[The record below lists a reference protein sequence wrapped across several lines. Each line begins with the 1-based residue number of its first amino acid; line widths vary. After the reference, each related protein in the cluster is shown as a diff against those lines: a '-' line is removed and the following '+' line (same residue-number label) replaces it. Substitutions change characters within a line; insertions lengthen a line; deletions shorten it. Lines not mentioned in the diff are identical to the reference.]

1 MRLSVLRVL
10 SLLSVV
16 AGCTLD
22 YGVSGEKN
30 QPGADTGTSS
40 SDTDGD
46 PRRDECPD
54 PDTTPIDVQ
63 IDESCEAPPEVGAWT
78 PVVEWTSSAVGDSYA
93 SPVVGQL
100 TDDNGDGVI
109 DDQDMPDIV
118 VAGTGGLISVIS
130 GDGSRVHWQGGNLG
144 SEPSTPAIADLDNDG
159 RPEVIATGS
168 TGAYAFR
175 GDSGQVYWSNAQVG
189 STQFICGGVA
199 VADLE
204 GDGRPEIIQGGY
216 VLEGRTGNLRFRVAG
231 MGTGYTGSTF
241 ASFGVAADIDQDG
254 DQEVVTGNAIYD
266 ASGNELWSTRQNDGF
281 VAVAN
286 FDRDPAGEM
295 VVSWYPGMVRLQDD
309 DGTVLWSGSYTG
321 NTVGPPTIAD
331 FDGDGEPEIGVAGNG
346 VYVVIE
352 TDGTRKWTR
361 NVVDYSS
368 GFTGSS
374 VFDFEGDGKAEVVYA
389 DENDLWVF
397 NGENGQ
403 VKLQETFH
411 SSATCSENPTIA
423 DVDNDGQAE
432 IIYTSSNY
440 SQNVSGVT
448 VVGDQ
453 AQTWRPAPTIWNQH
467 AWSITNVSNSAGSI
481 PRIPATNWLLY
492 NNFRSGDLASATGG
506 VLPDAAPVLGERCD
520 IECADGRV
528 RVSFYVGSMGMSEL
542 PAGVNVSLYA
552 KQGPNW
558 NLLET
563 RAVSGAI
570 GAGTSSEALVF
581 DIDTADLPADTV
593 KFVVDDAAG
602 TQALSECHEDNNEII
617 VEGLCE

>member
-374 VFDFEGDGKAEVVYA
+374 VFDFEGDGKAEVVTPTRTISGCSTA
-389 DENDLWVF
+389 RTARSSCRRPSTPAPPAPRTPPSPTSTTTVRPRSS
-397 NGENGQ
+397 
-403 VKLQETFH
+403 TPAATTPRTSPASP
-411 SSATCSENPTIA
+411 SSAIRRRPGAPPRPSGTSMPGRSPTSAILPAASRASPRPTGCSTT
-423 DVDNDGQAE
+423 
-432 IIYTSSNY
+432 TS
-440 SQNVSGVT
+440 
-448 VVGDQ
+448 
-453 AQTWRPAPTIWNQH
+453 
-467 AWSITNVSNSAGSI
+467 
-481 PRIPATNWLLY
+481 
-492 NNFRSGDLASATGG
+492 
-506 VLPDAAPVLGERCD
+506 APVT
-520 IECADGRV
+520 
-528 RVSFYVGSMGMSEL
+528 SPL
-542 PAGVNVSLYA
+542 PPAASC
-552 KQGPNW
+552 P
-558 NLLET
+558 T
-563 RAVSGAI
+563 PRP
-570 GAGTSSEALVF
+570 SS
-581 DIDTADLPADTV
+581 DR
-593 KFVVDDAAG
+593 KSVV
-602 TQALSECHEDNNEII
+602 
-617 VEGLCE
+617 